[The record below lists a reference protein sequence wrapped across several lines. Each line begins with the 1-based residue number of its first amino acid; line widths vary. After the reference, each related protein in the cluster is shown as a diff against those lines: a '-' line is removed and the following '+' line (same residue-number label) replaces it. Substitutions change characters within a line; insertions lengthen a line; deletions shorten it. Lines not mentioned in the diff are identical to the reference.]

1 MSEKDQEEKVEVNSN
16 DQEHD
21 MHIEIKGDEKRSK
34 PKSEKTS
41 VSVEEESKI
50 ELYESKISEL
60 QELLTNEKQNYSSS
74 KEKLKRSLAD
84 FQNLQKKTYLD
95 IENGV
100 NAKIDSFMKNFLF
113 LYDDFVRAKTA
124 LSNENI
130 DVAGFE
136 SILKNMNSFLSE
148 YGVTPINALGEIFDP
163 NFHEAISVVEDSTL
177 DEGTITKEI
186 RKGYISH
193 DRVIRPTVVEI
204 SKKSNSEK
212 SSD

>member
-16 DQEHD
+16 DQEQD
-21 MHIEIKGDEKRSK
+21 IPIEIKGDEKRSK
-34 PKSEKTS
+34 QKSEKTS
-41 VSVEEESKI
+41 VSDEEESKI